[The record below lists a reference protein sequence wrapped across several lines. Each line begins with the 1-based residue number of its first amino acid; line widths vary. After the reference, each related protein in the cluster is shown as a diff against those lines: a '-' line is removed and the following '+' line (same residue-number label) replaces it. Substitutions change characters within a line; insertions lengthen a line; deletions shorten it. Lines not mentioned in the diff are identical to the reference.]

1 MRQVRH
7 GAPCASCELG
17 APRAE
22 CAGPPRAPAAPGAP
36 RSMGAR
42 GEAIAGSA
50 PAGAPRGR
58 RTGMHSHETELTS
71 EFWTGPSTARRGTA
85 PGPQGNQQRAPSAH
99 WPAGRGATVAGTRRG
114 GEGARVGLGSTWE
127 ARHGW
132 AAQIGRPIRWR
143 PGGCPA
149 EPAET
154 GDWDVRAAS
163 NKTCGGGS
171 RAEPTERAT
180 GTAHLRAP
188 CHGRLRG
195 ARLQDTRDP
204 TRPAACPRRARDL
217 PAAAHARPRRGPTGL
232 RRPGCAAGRG
242 RGPPAPG

>member
-1 MRQVRH
+1 MKFSPRRV
-7 GAPCASCELG
+7 GAPDPPISMFMPDPPASDFSS
-17 APRAE
+17 
-22 CAGPPRAPAAPGAP
+22 GPQATRRAPLNIEIG
-36 RSMGAR
+36 RAR
-42 GEAIAGSA
+42 GGGKTAFKF
-50 PAGAPRGR
+50 RG
-58 RTGMHSHETELTS
+58 GL
-71 EFWTGPSTARRGTA
+71 GPSTARHGTA

-99 WPAGRGATVAGTRRG
+99 WPAGRGATVAGSRRG

-143 PGGCPA
+143 PGACPA

-204 TRPAACPRRARDL
+204 TRPAACLRRARDL
-217 PAAAHARPRRGPTGL
+217 PAAAHACPRRGPTGL

>member
-1 MRQVRH
+1 MR
-7 GAPCASCELG
+7 S
-17 APRAE
+17 
-22 CAGPPRAPAAPGAP
+22 PG
-36 RSMGAR
+36 
-42 GEAIAGSA
+42 IALWGCKPGSA
-50 PAGAPRGR
+50 P
-58 RTGMHSHETELTS
+58 
-71 EFWTGPSTARRGTA
+71 GPLIS
-85 PGPQGNQQRAPSAH
+85 QQRAPGAH

-163 NKTCGGGS
+163 DKTCGGGS
-171 RAEPTERAT
+171 RAAPTERAT

-195 ARLQDTRDP
+195 ARLQDTRARRDP
-204 TRPAACPRRARDL
+204 RPACDALATCPPRPMRA
-217 PAAAHARPRRGPTGL
+217 PAAARRAAPTGL
-232 RRPGCAAGRG
+232 RGWARQRA
-242 RGPPAPG
+242 PAPG

>member
-1 MRQVRH
+1 MQVDELQARRRAALLFVRPAMHDYPGLNKTEMR
-7 GAPCASCELG
+7 S
-17 APRAE
+17 
-22 CAGPPRAPAAPGAP
+22 PG
-36 RSMGAR
+36 
-42 GEAIAGSA
+42 IALWGCKPGSA
-50 PAGAPRGR
+50 P
-58 RTGMHSHETELTS
+58 
-71 EFWTGPSTARRGTA
+71 GPLIS
-85 PGPQGNQQRAPSAH
+85 QQRAPSAH
-99 WPAGRGATVAGTRRG
+99 WPAGRGATVAGSRRG

-195 ARLQDTRDP
+195 ARLQDARDP

-217 PAAAHARPRRGPTGL
+217 PAAAQRAPAAA
-232 RRPGCAAGRG
+232 RPGCAAGRSG
-242 RGPPAPG
+242 GPPSAWVRAGCVCCPWAGLARQPGVLLVAIQLPYSC